1 MTMKIINGERY
12 IEECMARAEIRTNLR
27 RACEEI
33 EYVCEAEPLPASDRL
48 RGIAEQLRYH
58 ADGGWADPEAVVMP
72 DPGVIE
78 SIRTHLVDITEDL
91 EGEIDVT
98 MHLDRACD
106 ELLVTAVKL
115 SESRERHRGARPTQR
130 DQS

>member
-1 MTMKIINGERY
+1 
-12 IEECMARAEIRTNLR
+12 MARAEIRTNLR

-33 EYVCEAEPLPASDRL
+33 EYVCEVESLPAGDRL

-58 ADGGWADPEAVVMP
+58 ADGEWSDPEAVVIP
-72 DPGVIE
+72 DPEVIE
-78 SIRTHLVDITEDL
+78 SIRTHLVDITEEL
-91 EGEIDVT
+91 EGESDVT

-115 SESRERHRGARPTQR
+115 SESREGPRAARPT
-130 DQS
+130 SEKSS